1 MLKVVIINV
10 TSSILKISTEFFI
23 TTFCQS
29 KANLQFSFSQLFS
42 SLKHCIC
49 FSLENVYGTVA
60 DKGKPWF
67 MYEAFQHIMKA
78 QVEFLIGLGVNPAL
92 KVPCEFLLI
101 INNYCSL
108 SCISGAQKWQEN
120 CLLSIE
126 NFRGSEENTGTIT

>member
-1 MLKVVIINV
+1 M
-10 TSSILKISTEFFI
+10 TGSILKISTEFFI

-29 KANLQFSFSQLFS
+29 KANLHFSFSQLFS

-49 FSLENVYGTVA
+49 FPLENVCGTVA

-101 INNYCSL
+101 IIIIVLCLVFLELRRCRKIVSSL
-108 SCISGAQKWQEN
+108 FKTLEGLKRIPV
-120 CLLSIE
+120 L
-126 NFRGSEENTGTIT
+126 